1 MVWQLWGWLRLDY
14 SVVRW
19 CCPSIASKESKD
31 MKQTH
36 KAKIKEREAKQER
49 QARKVFSGIFLVLLL
64 MSALVIL
71 AYSLL

>member
-1 MVWQLWGWLRLDY
+1 
-14 SVVRW
+14 
-19 CCPSIASKESKD
+19 
-31 MKQTH
+31 MKQKH

-71 AYSLL
+71 AYTLL